1 MIEAFGALAAIL
13 NSVVGVLNLVILLA
27 GIISLKKG
35 IQVVHLA
42 TNSMKDQLVDEVRI
56 AALAKGKLDEQNRE
70 KR

>member
-1 MIEAFGALAAIL
+1 MIEDVGALAAIL

-27 GIISLKKG
+27 GLISLKKG

-56 AALAKGKLDEQNRE
+56 AALAKGALDEQNRE

>member
-1 MIEAFGALAAIL
+1 MIEDVGALAAIL
-13 NSVVGVLNLVILLA
+13 NSVVGVLNLVILLS
-27 GIISLKKG
+27 GLISLKKG

-56 AALAKGKLDEQNRE
+56 AALAKGALDEQNRE